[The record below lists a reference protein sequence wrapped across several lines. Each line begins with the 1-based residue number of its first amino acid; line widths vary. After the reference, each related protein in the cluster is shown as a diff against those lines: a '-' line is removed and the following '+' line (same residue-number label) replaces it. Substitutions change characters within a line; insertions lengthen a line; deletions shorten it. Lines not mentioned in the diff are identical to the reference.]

1 MLLCFG
7 CAEAASAGS
16 GAVRR
21 KSRDRE
27 DPGVRKRTRMSR
39 RREPESGNGA
49 GSDGARRKSAPCRG
63 DGPRKGGLRNQ
74 TEGLIPRD
82 GCASAVRRWWRR
94 RCGQESVEYAWKED
108 SRVSE
113 GRQAGAEN
121 IGQGAEWGADAK
133 KGGAFAFLRRRGRA
147 SGPDAP
153 PRWARF
159 STGGRPGREALRR
172 GNPSRVDV
180 GAFGQSLTAAFLRMA
195 RLADIT
201 ERVRS
206 RFGRFFVFFSI
217 ISLVAHG

>member
-1 MLLCFG
+1 M
-7 CAEAASAGS
+7 
-16 GAVRR
+16 RR
-21 KSRDRE
+21 KCRDRE

-39 RREPESGNGA
+39 RRKAESGNGA
-49 GSDGARRKSAPCRG
+49 GSDGARRKNAPCRG

-82 GCASAVRRWWRR
+82 GCASAVRQSWRR

-108 SRVSE
+108 SLLSE
-113 GRQAGAEN
+113 GRQGGAEN
-121 IGQGAEWGADAK
+121 IGQRARRSADAK
-133 KGGAFAFLRRRGRA
+133 EGGAFAFLRRRGRE
-147 SGPDAP
+147 SGPGCP
-153 PRWARF
+153 GGLF
-159 STGGRPGREALRR
+159 STGGRPRREALRR
-172 GNPSRVDV
+172 GSLIRGDV
-180 GAFGQSLTAAFLRMA
+180 GAFGQSLTASFLRMA